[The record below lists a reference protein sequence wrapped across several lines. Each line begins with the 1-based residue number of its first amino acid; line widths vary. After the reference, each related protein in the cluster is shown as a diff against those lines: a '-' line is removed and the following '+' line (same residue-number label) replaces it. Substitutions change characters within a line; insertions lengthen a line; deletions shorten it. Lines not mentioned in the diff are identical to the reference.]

1 MLPSNYSRLCSLSRA
16 SDYSRLAASLISFHC
31 MNSFP
36 ALQSQN
42 LHSKDSHSIMVT
54 KYCAKMKG
62 TKVPNPWRSSAFDC
76 TCVLTRIDHSLNSST
91 MMFAL
96 ELIRHAFRYLS
107 VLESVLRARHL
118 GLMHNLWPMCS
129 SLTTEFL
136 TLFHR
141 PCATY
146 L

>member
-1 MLPSNYSRLCSLSRA
+1 MCTWLCVCVCVCVCVLFACVCVLCDYKYMCVHYCQCIHNAGYKSRSTHTCISNHTS
-16 SDYSRLAASLISFHC
+16 
-31 MNSFP
+31 
-36 ALQSQN
+36 
-42 LHSKDSHSIMVT
+42 T
-54 KYCAKMKG
+54 MKG
-62 TKVPNPWRSSAFDC
+62 NEVLNPWRSSACDC

-118 GLMHNLWPMCS
+118 GLIHNLWPMCS